1 MDSRLQ
7 DLKRVMS
14 EQGVDVLLIQHS
26 DEYQSGYVHEN
37 RQRVRWI
44 CGFSGSY
51 AVLVICQEGKCQLF
65 TDSRYTIQA
74 ALEVNQDL
82 YEVHDINEMPVLTWL
97 ERNVVTGAIVGYCGE
112 LFTLDQTRK
121 YSKLRLKMLSCAFID
136 RLWVRPMAIK
146 QLVVGHSVEFT
157 GLDSYK
163 KRKGVTAHMHNCD
176 AMLITDVDVISWL
189 LNVRNMEFN
198 YNPAVLSRAIL
209 YRDGRVDLFIEGTDQ
224 VSEIEGDI
232 KVIELSKLPEVL
244 SRLANIAVDASTIPM
259 SVFDIIKDKVSLIRD
274 KDPCVLPKAIKNS
287 AEIDGMKDAH
297 VKDGVA
303 VVNFL
308 HWLSSEIECENR
320 VTEIDA
326 VRKIKEFR
334 SQQDLFLGESFETI
348 SGFASNAAIVHYR
361 VTPGSNRVLRKGGLY
376 LIDSGG
382 QYYNGTTDITRTVS
396 IGKPSEEHMMRFTMV
411 LRGFIALSSIVFPEG
426 TTGGALDVLARQ
438 YLWNERLNYGHATG
452 HGVGSFLS
460 VHEGP
465 QAIASANRVE
475 LMPGMVLSNE
485 PGYYKQGE
493 YGIRIENLMY
503 VEECGD
509 NFRRFKQLTCVPIE
523 TGMIKRDM
531 LSARDI
537 EYINSYHKFVYDSV
551 SPYLSTKVKCWLSR
565 ACCSL

>member
-411 LRGFIALSSIVFPEG
+411 LKGFIALSSIVFPVG